1 MGSKLSLLFILLLT
15 LVLVGCSHTK
25 SQTSSDQTASAQTA
39 DEGLEIVQEQFENIK
54 SPHYVS
60 STPINNAVLSAVP
73 DKVTITF
80 NFDLVSDSKITVT
93 VNGKEV
99 SGTTTIAQDKLSMS
113 TNLNAAESDNYKV
126 NYTAC
131 WPDGSCHEGSFGFV
145 VKLQ

>member
-15 LVLVGCSHTK
+15 LVLVGCSHEK
-25 SQTSSDQTASAQTA
+25 TATTPPAQNQETQ
-39 DEGLEIVQEQFENIK
+39 ETTVQEQFENIK

-60 STPINNAVLSAVP
+60 STPINNAVLSSVP

-80 NFDLVSDSKITVT
+80 NFDLVSGSKITVT
-93 VNGKEV
+93 INGKEV

-113 TNLNAAESDNYKV
+113 TNLNAAESGSYKV

-131 WPDGSCHEGSFGFV
+131 WPDGSCHEGSFGFLL
-145 VKLQ
+145 KLQ